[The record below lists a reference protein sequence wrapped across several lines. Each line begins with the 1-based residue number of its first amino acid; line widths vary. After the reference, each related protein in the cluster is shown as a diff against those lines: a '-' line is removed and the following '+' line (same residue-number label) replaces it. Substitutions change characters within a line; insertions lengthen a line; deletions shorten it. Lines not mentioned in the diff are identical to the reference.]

1 MEKCRSGSWGG
12 RPKSLNDIFPANEI
26 LNKNNMKAK
35 LEKIEPEFGSSFKL
49 REFKKA
55 DFCNTPFW
63 HFHPEY
69 EIVYISNGKGKRHIG
84 DHISYY
90 ENGDLIF
97 LGPDLP
103 HFGFTEKIMEEHLEI
118 VLQMKKEFLGAEF
131 LTKPELHHIAQLFEK
146 ARHGISFYGTTK
158 KKAGAI
164 LSRMV
169 EVKGFDRLMLL
180 LELLHM
186 LASTGEYHLL
196 NASSFTFEVNS
207 QDYPRIQTIYN
218 FVEMNFKDHISLDQ
232 MAQKVNMTPP
242 ALSRYF
248 KRLTGKTFIT
258 FVNEYRIAY
267 ACKQLAEEDRSVAEI
282 SFESGFN
289 NISHFNKQF
298 KLITGVTPR
307 QYRNNLKRVVQ
318 R

>member
-1 MEKCRSGSWGG
+1 
-12 RPKSLNDIFPANEI
+12 
-26 LNKNNMKAK
+26 MKAK
-35 LEKIEPEFGSSFKL
+35 LEKIQPVFGSSFMLK
-49 REFKKA
+49 EFKKD

-118 VLQMKKEFLGAEF
+118 VLQLKKEFLGAEF
-131 LTKPELHHIAQLFEK
+131 LEKPELHQIASLFE
-146 ARHGISFYGTTK
+146 RGRQGVSFYGATK
-158 KKAGAI
+158 EKAGEL
-164 LSRMV
+164 LSKMFGL
-169 EVKGFDRLMLL
+169 KGFERLMLL
-180 LELLHM
+180 LELLQL
-186 LASTGEYHLL
+186 LATTEEYQLL
-196 NASSFTFEVNS
+196 NATSFAFEVNS
-207 QDYPRIQTIYN
+207 QDYPRIQKIYN
-218 FVEMNFKDHISLDQ
+218 YVELHFKDHISLNEISTE
-232 MAQKVNMTPP
+232 VNMTPP
-242 ALSRYF
+242 AFSRYF
-248 KRLTGKTFIT
+248 KRLTGKTFVH

-267 ACKQLAEEDRSVAEI
+267 ACKQLGEEDQSIAEI
-282 SFESGFN
+282 SFDSGFN

-298 KLITGVTPR
+298 KLFTGITPR
-307 QYRNNLKRVVQ
+307 AYRKNLKKVVH